1 MACCQRPLVLCRHL
15 PSSSGISSLRLA
27 TDRGKEKRLLP
38 FGRLARS
45 IKPRIGG
52 LARTS
57 KGGNDLGGG
66 KLGKRFGEGHG
77 QTIPEK
83 EKSAMQ
89 KINLD
94 KCPQCRQSQRMSN
107 TLQQHGFKGDEVAN
121 VVFRKNDIQTNQF
134 FGFVVEVEGQ
144 SIASGFNTEG
154 KAKEWA
160 KRKGVPVA

>member
-1 MACCQRPLVLCRHL
+1 
-15 PSSSGISSLRLA
+15 
-27 TDRGKEKRLLP
+27 
-38 FGRLARS
+38 
-45 IKPRIGG
+45 
-52 LARTS
+52 
-57 KGGNDLGGG
+57 
-66 KLGKRFGEGHG
+66 
-77 QTIPEK
+77 
-83 EKSAMQ
+83 
-89 KINLD
+89 
-94 KCPQCRQSQRMSN
+94 MSN